1 MAQLRD
7 DPLHGQTIDGRY
19 RIKHRLAHGGMSTVY
34 LATDLRLHR
43 DVAVKLLYPHL
54 AQDPEVVARFEAEA
68 VNAAKVSHEHI
79 VNVLDQGVDGP
90 HAYLV
95 MEYIRGRTLRDLLRA
110 EGALTPRRTLELMH
124 DVIEGLAAAHDAGLV
139 HRDMKPENVLLTA
152 AGRVKVADFGLAR
165 ATTNH
170 TATGTLV
177 GTVAYV
183 SPELVTGEPAE
194 ERSDLYAVGIMLYEL
209 LTGRQPHAAELP
221 INVAFKHVNETVPPP
236 SRRVPGL
243 AQDLDEL
250 VEWCTA
256 KDPEKRPHDAHAL
269 LGEIE
274 HIRATLT
281 DEQLDVV
288 APAALAAADRA
299 RAEGPVAAADA
310 ADAADATDV
319 LAGDDDPSVAS
330 DDAGPDGATEVLG
343 QRSGAPS
350 DATEV
355 LPAAGDHGRSAGD
368 DHTEVLAPDG
378 SSHGDDATSV
388 IPTDQAQ
395 TRAYTRAVP
404 RPAGP
409 ADAPAAAAEDG
420 GYDDDGHRDGEH
432 DDGRDGAGALTPRQQ
447 RRQSKLEQRRWRRT
461 AQVPTARLERNT
473 RGRGVVWA
481 VIVLLLAAILGT
493 AGWFFGAGPG
503 APVVIPSLQGQPADR
518 AARELAALGVE
529 AAQRRVYYEE
539 LDNGLVVGTEPEA
552 RTTIRR
558 FQGVEL
564 IVSRGPDLF
573 AVPNLRGR
581 TAEDA
586 ERLLADAQLAVGEL
600 TEEYSESIAAGEIV
614 SQSVTPDKQVRRG
627 TEVSFVVSRGPAPVP
642 VPDVVGES
650 LDDAVRLLEAAGL
663 AGEQSG
669 TEHHASI
676 PKGAVVSQSPGEG
689 KLEWGSTVSLVVSEG
704 PRMVEVPKVTGQQLD
719 TARRILEDAGF
730 AVKVTEGTF
739 GIIFNTVATQEPA
752 GGKLPEGSTVTI
764 GVV

>member
-7 DPLHGQTIDGRY
+7 DPLQGQTIDGRY
-19 RIKHRLAHGGMSTVY
+19 RIKHRLANGGMSTVY
-34 LATDLRLHR
+34 LATDLRLLR

-54 AQDPEVVARFEAEA
+54 AQDPQVVARFEAEA

-110 EGALTPRRTLELMH
+110 EGALTPRRTLELMQ
-124 DVIEGLAAAHDAGLV
+124 DVTEGLAAAHDAGLV
-139 HRDMKPENVLLTA
+139 HRDMKPENVLLPAT
-152 AGRVKVADFGLAR
+152 GRVKVADFGLAR

-236 SRRVPGL
+236 SHRVPGL

-274 HIRATLT
+274 HIRSTLT
-281 DEQLDVV
+281 DEQLGVV
-288 APAALAAADRA
+288 APAAVAAAA
-299 RAEGPVAAADA
+299 RAQAEAPVAASDAAADA
-310 ADAADATDV
+310 DATSV
-319 LAGDDDPSVAS
+319 LTE
-330 DDAGPDGATEVLG
+330 DAGRTAAGHESGTDGATEVLG
-343 QRSGAPS
+343 QRGGMQS
-350 DATEV
+350 DATAV
-355 LPAAGDHGRSAGD
+355 LPTGADGQDRSDVD
-368 DHTEVLAPDG
+368 DHTQVLDPDG
-378 SSHGDDATSV
+378 SLRADDATSV
-388 IPTDQAQ
+388 IPTDHAQ

-409 ADAPAAAAEDG
+409 ADASAPAAAPAHG
-420 GYDDDGHRDGEH
+420 GDDDGP
-432 DDGRDGAGALTPRQQ
+432 DDDGAGALTPRQQ
-447 RRQSKLEQRRWRRT
+447 RRQTKLEQRRWRRT

-473 RGRGVVWA
+473 RGRGLIWGL
-481 VIVLLLAAILGT
+481 IVLLLAAILGT

-518 AARELAALGVE
+518 AVKELAALGVE
-529 AAQRRVYYEE
+529 AAQRRVYHEE
-539 LDNGLVVGTEPEA
+539 FDDGLVVGTKPEA
-552 RTTIRR
+552 EATIRR

-564 IVSRGPDLF
+564 IVSRGPELF

-581 TAEDA
+581 TADDA
-586 ERLLADAQLAVGEL
+586 ARLLADAQLAVGNVA
-600 TEEYSESIAAGEIV
+600 EEYSESIAAGEIV
-614 SQSVTPDKQVRRG
+614 SQSVAPDEQVRRG
-627 TEVSFVVSRGPAPVP
+627 TGVSFVVSRGPAPVT
-642 VPDVVGES
+642 VPDVVGEA

-663 AGEQSG
+663 VGEQSG
-669 TEHHASI
+669 SEHHASI
-676 PKGAVVSQSPGEG
+676 PEGAVMAQTPGQG
-689 KLEWGSTVSLVVSEG
+689 KLERGSTVSLVVSEG
-704 PRMVEVPKVTGQQLD
+704 PQMIEVPRVTGKQLD
-719 TARRILEDAGF
+719 EARRILEEAGF
-730 AVKVTEGTF
+730 AVEVTEGTF
-739 GIIFNTVATQEPA
+739 GIIFNTVATQDPA
-752 GGKLPEGSTVTI
+752 GGTLPEGSTVTI